1 MTSRLVLLLAYAVAL
16 TLVACGDDAETAPA
30 DASADGD
37 GGGSNDGGPD
47 DDGNDASVDQD
58 AGSDASTAPQGTLDR
73 YTGYQS
79 IEYADEAHWLCRPDT
94 DDACD
99 EDLDATVVNADGTTE
114 LEEFVLAADPEID
127 CFYVYPT
134 ISNDQ
139 TAYSDWEASPQ
150 EEGYVAYSQAA
161 RLGAV
166 CRVFAPIYR
175 QRTLTSLLAGIGGG
189 EGPTDEGDPFADV
202 LDAFRTYMAT
212 ENAGRGFVLIGHS
225 QGAGLLTELIR
236 AEIDGNE
243 DVRARMVAA
252 YIVGSSVSVP
262 EGELV
267 GGDFENV
274 PLCSKEDETGCV
286 LTWATFRSTATP
298 PENSYFGKPR
308 TGDGVAGCVNPAA
321 VEGGSAELHAY
332 LPSDTTASIL
342 GGGGGTGSDG
352 WLPGTP
358 IETRLVT
365 VPGLVTGEC
374 VMRDG
379 FSYLEVTVHGDA
391 EDPRADDIGG
401 DLSPEW
407 GLHLIDVSIA
417 MGDIVARVTAQAAA
431 F

>member
-1 MTSRLVLLLAYAVAL
+1 MTSRLFLALAYAFAL
-16 TLVACGDDAETAPA
+16 ALGACGDDEEATPP
-30 DASADGD
+30 STD
-37 GGGSNDGGPD
+37 GGNSDDGGPD
-47 DDGNDASVDQD
+47 DDASVED
-58 AGSDASTAPQGTLDR
+58 AGEDAGADAATAPQGTLDR
-73 YTGYQS
+73 YAGYQS

-94 DDACD
+94 EDACD
-99 EDLDATVVNADGTTE
+99 DDLNATVVNADGTTE
-114 LEEFVLAADPEID
+114 LEDFVPAADPEID

-134 ISNDQ
+134 ISNDE

-150 EEGYVAYSQAA
+150 EEEYVAYSQAG

-175 QRTLTSLLAGIGGG
+175 QRTLTSLLAALGGGG

-225 QGAGLLTELIR
+225 QGAGLLTELIS

-252 YIVGSSVSVP
+252 YIVGSAVAVP

-267 GGDFENV
+267 GGSFENV
-274 PLCSKEDETGCV
+274 PLCSEEDETGCV

-332 LPSDTTASIL
+332 LPSDPDASIL
-342 GGGGGTGSDG
+342 GGGGGTGSEG

-365 VPGLVTGEC
+365 VPGLLTGEC
-374 VMRDG
+374 VTRDG

-391 EDPRADDIGG
+391 EDPRRDDIGG

-417 MGDIVARVTAQAAA
+417 MGDIVARVAAQAAA